1 MLGQFSSLFKGFVA
15 LSEEERGPVWPSKG
29 LSASS
34 PPYSGSSGQG
44 VRLSTQ
50 KGLPLDFLFR
60 QPQDRVLMFQSSQ
73 RTDKLLSIGF
83 LSWFLHQGSHF

>member
-44 VRLSTQ
+44 V
-50 KGLPLDFLFR
+50 
-60 QPQDRVLMFQSSQ
+60 
-73 RTDKLLSIGF
+73 
-83 LSWFLHQGSHF
+83 